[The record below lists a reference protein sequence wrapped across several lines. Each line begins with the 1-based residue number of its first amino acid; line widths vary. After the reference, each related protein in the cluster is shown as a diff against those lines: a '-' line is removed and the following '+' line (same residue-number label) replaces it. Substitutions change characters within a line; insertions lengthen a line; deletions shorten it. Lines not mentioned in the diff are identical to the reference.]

1 MLILLIIDLILM
13 LKKLTLY
20 ITAALLTMAVV
31 APLAME
37 LFELTENIS
46 LLSEFE
52 LGEEDQKEAK
62 KELEIKD
69 LFFGSKHQTEN
80 LCIADLQ
87 SKITDYYLVKA
98 SLFNN
103 EVISPPPKQIL

>member
-1 MLILLIIDLILM
+1 MF
-13 LKKLTLY
+13 KKLTIY
-20 ITAALLTMAVV
+20 ITAALLAMAVLT
-31 APLAME
+31 PLVID
-37 LFELTENIS
+37 LFELTENIN

-69 LFFGSKHQTEN
+69 LFFTKKSPTEN

-98 SLFNN
+98 SLFHS
-103 EVISPPPKQIL
+103 EVISPPPRPIS